1 MKVTKV
7 LVLNQKSKETGA
19 AFAVPSFSITCAQY
33 NTQYNCTCHLL
44 QFLSLEVHPAI
55 LLGLEITAE
64 QLLQ

>member
-19 AFAVPSFSITCAQY
+19 AFAMPSFSITCAHY